1 MNETNITS
9 ETTKMSVSET
19 MKADL
24 LSSAKWAK
32 FLIILQ
38 CIGVVFLAIGGIIM
52 LTTGNNIPTSI
63 FGGAY
68 LVLAAIMIY
77 PTIKGFGFTNNVK
90 SACLTNNEAKLSC
103 AFANMRSCLRF
114 YGILSIIYI
123 IIGIFCL
130 AIAVIIGMALANRYG
145 SFFLQYE

>member
-38 CIGVVFLAIGGIIM
+38 CFGIVFLAGLALWILCGGDTFRGQFGTA
-52 LTTGNNIPTSI
+52 TT
-63 FGGAY
+63 FVDLLY

-77 PTIKGFGFTNNVK
+77 PTIKGFGFANNAK
-90 SACLTNNEAKLSC
+90 SACLTNNEEELSC
-103 AFANMRSCLRF
+103 AFANMRSFLRF
-114 YGILSIIYI
+114 YGILSIIYLCFFLI
-123 IIGIFCL
+123 CIVL
-130 AIAVIIGMALANRYG
+130 AIIAGIAMA
-145 SFFLQYE
+145 SQM